1 MCARRQR
8 CSRYTRFRFV
18 VSARCDRCDG
28 PSRCGRRGGSE
39 RRVPSGRHPTV
50 GDRPRRPR
58 RRARGGAD
66 GLDRLGTPIPAV
78 HARAHRRSA
87 RIADDAD
94 PGVVRAGAGK
104 GTARARF
111 RGRRRTQST
120 LLRRYGCALPR
131 CHGRARSRVARRNRH
146 RRRRRQHRR
155 SRNPSPPR
163 SPGRSVRGRT
173 RHGRHGLQLRCR
185 YRDGLRPCDEQRTRA

>member
-8 CSRYTRFRFV
+8 CSRNTRFRFV

-28 PSRCGRRGGSE
+28 PSRCGCRGGGQ

-50 GDRPRRPR
+50 GDRPRWPR
-58 RRARGGAD
+58 RRARGGTD
-66 GLDRLGTPIPAV
+66 GLNRLGAPIPAV

-94 PGVVRAGAGK
+94 PGVVRGRARK
-104 GTARARF
+104 GTTRARF
-111 RGRRRTQST
+111 RRRHRTQST
-120 LLRRYGCALPR
+120 PLRRCGCALPR

-146 RRRRRQHRR
+146 RRRRRQHGC
-155 SRNPSPPR
+155 SRNPSPAR
-163 SPGRSVRGRT
+163 SPGRPVRGRT
-173 RHGRHGLQLRCR
+173 RHGRHGLQLRR
-185 YRDGLRPCDEQRTRA
+185 GYRNGLRSCGEQRA

>member
-28 PSRCGRRGGSE
+28 PPRCGRRGGSE
-39 RRVPSGRHPTV
+39 RRVPSCRHPAV
-50 GDRPRRPR
+50 GDRPHRPR
-58 RRARGGAD
+58 RRARLGAD
-66 GLDRLGTPIPAV
+66 VLNRLSTPVPAV

-94 PGVVRAGAGK
+94 PGVVRAGAAK
-104 GTARARF
+104 GPARTRF
-111 RGRRRTQST
+111 RGRHRTQST
-120 LLRRYGCALPR
+120 VLCRHGCALPR
-131 CHGRARSRVARRNRH
+131 CHGRARPRVARRDGY

-155 SRNPSPPR
+155 GRHPLPAR
-163 SPGRSVRGRT
+163 SPGRSVCGRT

-185 YRDGLRPCDEQRTRA
+185 YRDGFRPCQRWA